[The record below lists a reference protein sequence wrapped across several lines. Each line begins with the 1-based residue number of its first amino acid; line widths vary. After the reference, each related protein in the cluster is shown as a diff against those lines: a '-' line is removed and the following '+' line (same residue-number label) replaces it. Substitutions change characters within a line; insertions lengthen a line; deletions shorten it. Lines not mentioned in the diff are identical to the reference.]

1 MEIIDLKK
9 EREENPEKP
18 SDIKTQLNSD
28 DYSSSEFLFTCFSIL
43 ESRGYLG
50 FNELMSVID
59 DDKTIIKFLRLLGG
73 MTIKVPSIK
82 EFRIC
87 LLASAFAYYDI
98 VKRNDPM
105 IGSKEGK
112 SEAARRLNYRTYI
125 PSFSDIEKQ
134 LDLSEEDKVEI
145 DKIYNE
151 WLVYMNNEGYP
162 IDNLYKISRND
173 TKRRFK
179 NLRNPSIKRKKRK

>member
-9 EREENPEKP
+9 EREEHPQP
-18 SDIKTQLNSD
+18 ISDIRTQLDSD

-50 FNELMSVID
+50 FNELMSIID
-59 DDKTIIKFLRLLGG
+59 DDKIIIKFLRLLGG

-112 SEAARRLNYRTYI
+112 STAAKKLNYKTYI

-134 LDLSEEDKVEI
+134 LNLSEEDKIEI
-145 DKIYNE
+145 DKIYND
-151 WLVYMNNEGYP
+151 WLLYMNKEGYP
-162 IDNLYKISRND
+162 IDNLYKISRSD
-173 TKRRFK
+173 TKRRF
-179 NLRNPSIKRKKRK
+179 RNIKTPISKGKKRK

>member
-1 MEIIDLKK
+1 MEIIDINK
-9 EREENPEKP
+9 ERENNPQPDEIETK
-18 SDIKTQLNSD
+18 LNSE
-28 DYSSSEFLFTCFSIL
+28 DYTSSEFLFTCFSIL

-59 DDKTIIKFLRLLGG
+59 NDKIIIKFLRLLGG

-105 IGSKEGK
+105 IGAKGK
-112 SEAARRLNYRTYI
+112 SEGAKKLNYRTYI

-134 LDLSEEDKVEI
+134 LNLSEEDKVEI
-145 DKIYNE
+145 DKIYND
-151 WLVYMNNEGYP
+151 WLLYMQKEGYP

-179 NLRNPSIKRKKRK
+179 KINPSINRKKRK

>member
-1 MEIIDLKK
+1 MEIIDINK
-9 EREENPEKP
+9 ERENNPQPDE
-18 SDIKTQLNSD
+18 IKTKLNAE
-28 DYSSSEFLFTCFSIL
+28 DYTSSEFLFTCFSIL

-59 DDKTIIKFLRLLGG
+59 DDKIIIKFLRLLGG

-112 SEAARRLNYRTYI
+112 SEAAKRLNYRTYI

-134 LDLSEEDKVEI
+134 LDLSEEDKIEI

-151 WLVYMNNEGYP
+151 WLLYMNKEGYP

-179 NLRNPSIKRKKRK
+179 NIRNPIIKRKKRK